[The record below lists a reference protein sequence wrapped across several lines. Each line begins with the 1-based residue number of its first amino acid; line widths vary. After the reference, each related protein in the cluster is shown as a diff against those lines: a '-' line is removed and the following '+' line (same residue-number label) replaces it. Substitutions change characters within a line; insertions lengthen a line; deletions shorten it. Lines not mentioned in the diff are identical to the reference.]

1 MRAKVLK
8 ISCHVQLTMVMR
20 LTDLIVKLGSECVR
34 LHQWTGAPAPAPSVP
49 APPSGSRTNSA
60 LALEAEKYYVE
71 RGLQV
76 FGVVGAPNYHG
87 VPQMRR
93 KWELAVEDMVKHP
106 PLEGDLPASVMPL
119 YKQLCAVLRDS
130 APVCA
135 HRHAYATRSRDTPAR
150 LRNTLSRRSR
160 PKAGTLTGSSPEGA
174 EIIGTVTR
182 ISNTPPGTKTL

>member
-1 MRAKVLK
+1 VRAKVLK

-76 FGVVGAPNYHG
+76 FGKVGAPNYHG
-87 VPQMRR
+87 VPQMCR

-135 HRHAYATRSRDTPAR
+135 WPLHHAFPSYHCLLDRHGMACMLHSCTVGRCMRVRTCNGLP
-150 LRNTLSRRSR
+150 
-160 PKAGTLTGSSPEGA
+160 SSA
-174 EIIGTVTR
+174 LVVF
-182 ISNTPPGTKTL
+182 